1 MINRLQKKYALSD
14 QGAKDLFKAI
24 VYSVLAN
31 ISLMLPVALLAI
43 VLNAMLPVALGME
56 DKTAGL
62 AWYTA
67 AGIIILVII
76 LFFIICNIQKLILVP
91 MRKVNVDVLHLQKS
105 LGRCHLDFS
114 MNVILLI

>member
-1 MINRLQKKYALSD
+1 MISRLQKKYALSD

-67 AGIIILVII
+67 
-76 LFFIICNIQKLILVP
+76 C
-91 MRKVNVDVLHLQKS
+91 
-105 LGRCHLDFS
+105 
-114 MNVILLI
+114 LLYTSPSPRDLSTSRMPSSA

>member
-76 LFFIICNIQKLILVP
+76 FIFQFII
-91 MRKVNVDVLHLQKS
+91 KS
-105 LGRCHLDFS
+105 TIHTIAVEI
-114 MNVILLI
+114 NAPKN